1 DYGNSITSK
10 TILGTK
16 SIRIFSI
23 NDKKSQLPTSLLV
36 FGVNPSFTHY
46 LYIYLFPHYVKTK
59 SFDSIPLK
67 MSTLATFHPLTKLRP
82 FKNKW
87 RVQVKCLHSWRQNT
101 PFGDT
106 FETVLADQWGNK
118 IQDSCKRTHMAKVQ
132 RALPLGKLGVIENVQ
147 MNPAGGKYRTTRHP
161 YKMAISDE
169 TVIRGSDLADD
180 RIFLS
185 LSNYESIGKTDKKE
199 AVYLIDVIGR
209 VHDLGDVLTVKAQGE
224 DRKRVEFRLVDSQ
237 GNDLPCCLWGT
248 YAEQIE
254 AFIEKCD
261 DRTFVCLIRFT
272 KVTFFRGEVQITNAF
287 DASRMYLNPT
297 EPDVLELTESLSA
310 AHSQLAT
317 VEKYTGKKDGKRI
330 QYDWNDAEIKP
341 ISEIMDATKVE
352 ICKIICTIEA
362 IDTDWAWF
370 YFGCDRHSKKVNKL
384 ANIDYEQMKRIDK
397 PKFYCEICNAIVT
410 HVSPKFKLHVVVKDD
425 TETCSLM
432 LLGSV
437 AKSIVGVK
445 ADDLWDG
452 SYGEI
457 EDPEI
462 LPEPIR
468 NLVGKSFCFGVS
480 INSENVSSGSATF
493 LVLEVC
499 SEDKVVSIESGSEA
513 ISEMGTTSSTMS
525 SGGVLLLDSSSSED
539 PKTPYSKRKED
550 DADLPY
556 LTSTSKKLCTK
567 VIKQEKAK
575 PIKLFG

>member
-1 DYGNSITSK
+1 
-10 TILGTK
+10 
-16 SIRIFSI
+16 
-23 NDKKSQLPTSLLV
+23 
-36 FGVNPSFTHY
+36 
-46 LYIYLFPHYVKTK
+46 
-59 SFDSIPLK
+59 

-101 PFGDT
+101 LFGDT
-106 FETVLADQWGNK
+106 FEMVLADQWVNYHFYIITNVFCLGNK
-118 IQDSCKRTHMAKVQ
+118 IQASCKRTHMAKVQ
-132 RALPLGKLGVIENVQ
+132 RALPLGKWGVIENVQ

-199 AVYLIDVIGR
+199 FVYLIDVIGR

-224 DRKRVEFRLVDSQ
+224 DRKRVEFRLVDSH
-237 GNDLPCCLWGT
+237 
-248 YAEQIE
+248 
-254 AFIEKCD
+254 
-261 DRTFVCLIRFT
+261 
-272 KVTFFRGEVQITNAF
+272 
-287 DASRMYLNPT
+287 
-297 EPDVLELTESLSA
+297 LSA

-317 VEKYTGKKDGKRI
+317 VEKSTGKKDGKRI

-341 ISEIMDATKVE
+341 ISEIMDATK
-352 ICKIICTIEA
+352 
-362 IDTDWAWF
+362 
-370 YFGCDRHSKKVNKL
+370 
-384 ANIDYEQMKRIDK
+384 MKRIDK
-397 PKFYCEICNAIVT
+397 PKFHCEICNAIVT

-445 ADDLWDG
+445 VDDLWDG

-499 SEDKVVSIESGSEA
+499 SGDKVVSIESGYEA

-550 DADLPY
+550 DADLPD

-575 PIKLFG
+575 TD